1 MYGKVIRFMRLSRRL
16 KQTEVA
22 LMIGVSNST
31 LAHYESEY
39 RAIALEN
46 LKMIADACGYEILFR
61 DKDKKKIY
69 KFDDISVDYDIRVT
83 TK

>member
-1 MYGKVIRFMRLSRRL
+1 MYGKIIRFMRLSRRL

-22 LMIGVSNST
+22 DIIGVSNST

-39 RAIALEN
+39 KTITLEN
-46 LKMIADACGYEILFR
+46 LIRIANACGFEILFR
-61 DKDKKKIY
+61 DKEKNKIY
-69 KFDDISVDYDIRVT
+69 KFDDINTLYNIRVT